1 MEIGADSYW
10 SRKLVKNRQK
20 KKFSK
25 MTSICNIVLLLS
37 FHGNKLA
44 LKFFVGFAKL

>member
-1 MEIGADSYW
+1 MRTPTDQENW
-10 SRKLVKNRQK
+10 SKTD
-20 KKFSK
+20 KFSK

-44 LKFFVGFAKL
+44 LKFFESFAKL